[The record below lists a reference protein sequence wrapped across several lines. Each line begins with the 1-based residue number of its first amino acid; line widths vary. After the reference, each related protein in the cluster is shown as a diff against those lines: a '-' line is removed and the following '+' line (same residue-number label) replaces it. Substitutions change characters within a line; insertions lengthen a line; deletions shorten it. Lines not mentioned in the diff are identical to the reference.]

1 MLPCRQGGGSTL
13 PTAVDVHEC
22 LLIAFSLGVPAYE
35 MEGITNGELEIQA
48 RRRRVDLT
56 IFSLALLS
64 SSASHDSHGLNLHS
78 QRQCVAYRRATYH
91 KLGEMARTATMLTQT
106 GPAGTQQYFLRCVYL
121 CIARGHMRSIR
132 SCFS

>member
-64 SSASHDSHGLNLHS
+64 SSASHDSHGLNLHCNDNVLHIGEQLTIS
-78 QRQCVAYRRATYH
+78 SGKWPELRQC
-91 KLGEMARTATMLTQT
+91 
-106 GPAGTQQYFLRCVYL
+106 
-121 CIARGHMRSIR
+121 
-132 SCFS
+132 